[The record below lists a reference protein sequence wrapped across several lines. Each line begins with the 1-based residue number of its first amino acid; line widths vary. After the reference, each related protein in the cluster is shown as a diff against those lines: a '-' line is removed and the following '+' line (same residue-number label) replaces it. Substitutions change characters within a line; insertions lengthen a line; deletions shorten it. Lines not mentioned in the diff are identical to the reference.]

1 MKYHF
6 SVTGIGFC
14 VGGLAGHEDLIEA
27 AVTGKKSAKQKS
39 VPTAKAAIEAALNY
53 KDKNPVLLI
62 SNTAISQDILDLFR
76 ITRQQGIGQ
85 FGQMLQ
91 EAGRVLAEG
100 RYENV
105 LLLGQSTE
113 GYAAVLLSRQPQRCF
128 TQVEIENQGS
138 PAVVPL
144 MDAMMQFI
152 TAVVEIRYAFKLDGS
167 VNDGSYIWHWAE
179 KRALERTIDGVTVSM
194 KEAVLTNKAV
204 FGSKRYIF
212 PVLFNTI
219 VDAKNKLSGLQRD
232 AAQQGLYKTMCARTA
247 DLKSAKR
254 AENIIV
260 ILAENYD
267 SLKQQTEE
275 LLAKSEQLLTEGFRW
290 ESATGSRYIRRS
302 TAAPKV
308 VFMNPPGGMFNS
320 KPFYRYVSKL
330 YEFVEGPFDPGRSVF
345 SGGSPNETLNRY
357 LQEVN
362 ITFVVMY
369 LLRAIGIQPDY
380 LSGASMGEVVYD
392 LSNGAIRNSGSSQPG
407 DFDRAMNSLEATI
420 RYVLDGRKEQE
431 EAYFGHEVDLAKYYL
446 KGNAEEIKHAIAKYD
461 DVFVI
466 IEGSPQDVLI
476 CGERSSCGKLIQE
489 LGCIAMELDDPM
501 YVHTPVVEK
510 EFEKIRA
517 ELTEAGVYLD
527 VDHLPHKLFSTYLK
541 KNMDSTSEM
550 FAENFAAIITKSV
563 DYTEAVKALYAQ
575 DGRVFIDLSTTQL
588 CGGWAKTTLSQHPD
602 AAVVSIYEEKDT
614 ADYLLD
620 LCAVMLAGNVKF
632 DFDKIYSRLTF
643 AKDAQGREVSEKIR
657 VSEAKAP
664 AKAVKVQQ
672 KNEVKSMAKET
683 MPQKNITAPVTT
695 DTQPIWQQY
704 VANQMALNQKAYEM
718 YLDAEDKLFAQLIAA
733 QAGKKPVA
741 APSAPVAV
749 PAAPKKN
756 YLWDRQ
762 QAIEMTENSMAAV
775 LGEKY
780 KEVDQYPIRA
790 RMPLPPFLFVS
801 RIVSIDAEYGV
812 LRPSSIVSEYD
823 LDEDCVFRMGDN
835 QVSPLIG
842 AEASHIG
849 IFLLAYMGIDAM
861 YDGKLSYRA
870 IGSNQVTYSEKPFR
884 VGDTMRTVLRIDR
897 FVQNGSTILI
907 FFTFETYNGEELI
920 AVTETTGGFFTKEEL
935 MSNKGIISPKKVLT
949 KAEPIEFPHFTD
961 TTRTSY
967 EKEQMAAFYSG
978 NYAACFGD
986 IPMPSLKETYYI
998 PHDMKM
1004 IDRVTQIDY
1013 NGGMY
1018 GRGIICGE
1026 KQITPDMWPFKAH
1039 FKNDPVFP
1047 AIIMTDG
1054 VTQLGVFL
1062 FAHAGLLSK
1071 FENATVTAIN
1081 GNCVG
1086 SKFRGQAR
1094 HGCSTLGYEVHVKE
1108 VVQTDDSISVYFDAK
1123 IFNDGLQIIQV
1134 ESYALKIV
1142 SAPN

>member
-1 MKYHF
+1 MTYHF

-14 VGGLAGHEDLIEA
+14 VGNIASHEELIE
-27 AVTGKKSAKQKS
+27 TITTQKKTAKQKKI
-39 VPTAKAAIEAALNY
+39 PTAQAAIEAALKY
-53 KDKNPVLLI
+53 MDEKPVMMI
-62 SNTAISQDILDLFR
+62 ANEMVSQDILEAFP
-76 ITRQQGIGQ
+76 IAQQQIIGC

-91 EAGRVLAEG
+91 KAGMVLAEG
-100 RYENV
+100 QYDNV
-105 LLLGQSTE
+105 LILGQSTE
-113 GYAAVLLSRQPQRCF
+113 GYAAVLLSRQPERCF
-128 TQVEIENQGS
+128 AQVEIDTRDAPGE
-138 PAVVPL
+138 AAL
-144 MDAMMQFI
+144 MDAMMRFI

-167 VNDGSYIWHWAE
+167 VTDGSHIWHWKD
-179 KRALERTIDGVTVSM
+179 KRELVRTIDGIMVTM
-194 KEAVLTNKAV
+194 KEAQQVHKAV
-204 FGSKRYIF
+204 YGSKRYLF
-212 PVLFNTI
+212 PIPFTTVNE
-219 VDAKNKLSGLQRD
+219 AREKLTDLLRD
-232 AAQQGLYKTMCARTA
+232 AARQGLHGAMCKCVA
-247 DLKSAKR
+247 DMKANKSA
-254 AENIIV
+254 ENRIV
-260 ILAENYD
+260 LLAETYD

-290 ESATGSRYIRRS
+290 KSPAGSLYIRK
-302 TAAPKV
+302 TTQTPKV

-330 YEFVEGPFDPGRSVF
+330 YEFVEGPFNPGRSVF

-362 ITFVVMY
+362 TSFVVMY
-369 LLRAIGIQPDY
+369 LLDAIGIQPDY
-380 LSGASMGEVVYD
+380 LSGASMGEVVFD
-392 LSNGAIRNSGSSQPG
+392 LSNGAIRNSESSQPG

-466 IEGSPQDVLI
+466 IEGSPKDVLI

-489 LGCIAMELDDPM
+489 QGCIAMELDDPM

-510 EFEKIRA
+510 EFEKIRT

-575 DGRVFIDLSTTQL
+575 DARVFIDLSTTQL
-588 CGGWAKTTLSQHPD
+588 CGGWAKTILSRHSD
-602 AAVVSIYEEKDT
+602 AQIVSIYEEKDT
-614 ADYLLD
+614 ADYLLE
-620 LCAVMLAGNVKF
+620 LCAVMLAGNVAF
-632 DFDKIYSRLTF
+632 DFEKMYSRLF
-643 AKDAQGREVSEKIR
+643 FVCDAP
-657 VSEAKAP
+657 EAEMPEAP
-664 AKAVKVQQ
+664 AAPEKAVAARQ

-683 MPQKNITAPVTT
+683 MPKSNIAPPAAA
-695 DTQPIWQQY
+695 DIQPIWQQY
-704 VANQMALNQKAYEM
+704 IANQMALNQKAYEM
-718 YLDAEDKLFAQLIAA
+718 YLDAEDKLFAQLMAA
-733 QAGKKPVA
+733 QAGKKPAVA
-741 APSAPVAV
+741 SVTVPVV
-749 PAAPKKN
+749 PKKN

-762 QAIEMTENSMAAV
+762 QVIEMTENSMASV
-775 LGEKY
+775 LGEQY
-780 KEVDQYPIRA
+780 QEVDQYPIRA

-801 RIVSIDAEYGV
+801 RIISIDAEFGV
-812 LRPSSIVSEYD
+812 LRPSSIVAEYD
-823 LDEDCVFRMGDN
+823 VDEDCVFRMGDT

-842 AEASHIG
+842 SEASHIA
-849 IFLLAYMGIDAM
+849 IFLIAYMGLDAM
-861 YDGKLSYRA
+861 SKGTLSYRA
-870 IGSNQVTYSEKPFR
+870 IDSSQVTYSERHFR
-884 VGDTMRTVLRIDR
+884 VGDVMRTVLKINR
-897 FVQNGSTILI
+897 FVQNGSTTLL

-920 AVTETTGGFFTKEEL
+920 AITEATGGFFTKADL
-935 MSNKGIISPKKVLT
+935 ASNKGIITPKKLLK
-949 KAEPIEFPHFTD
+949 KAEPREFLHFID
-961 TTRTSY
+961 STRTSY
-967 EKEQMAAFYSG
+967 DKEQLSAFYDG
-978 NYAACFGD
+978 HYEACFD
-986 IPMPSLKETYYI
+986 RSDRPSLKETYYL

-1071 FENATVTAIN
+1071 FDSTNVTMIN
-1081 GNCVG
+1081 GNCVK

-1094 HGCSTLGYEVHVKE
+1094 HGYSTLRYEIHVKD
-1108 VVQTDDSISVYFDAK
+1108 VVQTEESISVYFDAN

-1134 ESYALKIV
+1134 ESYALKIF
-1142 SAPN
+1142 SDPN